1 MNIVFF
7 LNRQNLINWTNQNW
21 TLILLCERS
30 SSRWS
35 YQRSPF
41 DFLSFF
47 LFLVDYILVIQDF
60 HFLIRLISHSFV
72 ASSFSFI
79 SFLPCISILHLL
91 FIYILQFHPTFKK
104 GSVHA
109 KNEEKRVNCDTEK
122 SKRSFYNI
130 RRINALPLP
139 LNFHPL
145 TRFIIIPASK

>member
-7 LNRQNLINWTNQNW
+7 LNRQNLINWTNQN
-21 TLILLCERS
+21 LILLCERS

-35 YQRSPF
+35 YQRLLLIF
-41 DFLSFF
+41 FLSFF
-47 LFLVDYILVIQDF
+47 FSLIIFLLYRIFISWFVLFPIHLL
-60 HFLIRLISHSFV
+60 LLLSASFP
-72 ASSFSFI
+72 
-79 SFLPCISILHLL
+79 SFLPCISISHLL
-91 FIYILQFHPTFKK
+91 FIYIQFHPTFKK